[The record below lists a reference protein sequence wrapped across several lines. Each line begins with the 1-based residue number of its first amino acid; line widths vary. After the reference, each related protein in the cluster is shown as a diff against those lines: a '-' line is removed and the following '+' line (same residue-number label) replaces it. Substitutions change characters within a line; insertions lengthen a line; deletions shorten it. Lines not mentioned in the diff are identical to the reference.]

1 MIEMIKKFLIL
12 SLILAIGIALLALSI
27 SIIDSKLSLKSFI
40 GLFGILFFGMST
52 WVCVQGYIDRYM

>member
-1 MIEMIKKFLIL
+1 MIKMIKKVLIL
-12 SLILAIGIALLALSI
+12 SLIVTIGIAALALSM

-52 WVCVQGYIDRYM
+52 YVCVQDYIDKYM